1 MDYDLSKSQKYVGFF
16 LFETVFWVLFL
27 AAGFSGWIP
36 GFGLIAV
43 AVAFLN
49 ILIGVAG
56 YYVTRD
62 DGFHG
67 FQTTTKRQLTE
78 KEAYRL
84 VHHMLRFDERFGYSV
99 GRVVEQGIDP
109 AKSPSDDKEDAVR
122 LFKFEFE
129 PLNLSG
135 RATVY
140 MDLEQELSVDLSDD
154 DSLFDAADRVQN
166 IRIVKSWMSSDYAK
180 KVEGVKESLGRA
192 GSATVTVTRTD
203 DGREIRELPA
213 GIQNQG
219 SSNSSSAEAE
229 S

>member
-1 MDYDLSKSQKYVGFF
+1 MSLDWSKSQKYVGFF
-16 LFETVFWVLFL
+16 LFESVFWVLFL

-67 FQTTTKRQLTE
+67 FQTTTKEQLTE
-78 KEAYRL
+78 KEASRL
-84 VHHMLRFDERFGYSV
+84 VHHMLRFDERFGYCV

-154 DSLFDAADRVQN
+154 DSLFDAADKVQN
-166 IRIVKSWMSSDYAK
+166 IRIVKSWMSQDYK
-180 KVEGVKESLGRA
+180 EKVADVKESLGRA

-203 DGREIRELPA
+203 DGQEIHEIPA
-213 GIQNQG
+213 RIQNQG
-219 SSNSSSAEAE
+219 SSNSGSDE
-229 S
+229 SQA